1 MQTLM
6 NLCNCINAAA
16 HARTRHVPWRDSRLT
31 RVLSDVFDGQH
42 VICLLAHTRY
52 NAGPSLLDLFLSNAF
67 NSLSSQVLLTKTAS
81 MFCVTSYARSRTRL
95 SGMLLI
101 CVVLLILFS
110 FSPAVF
116 VMFNASFHSTG
127 AIFGGCR

>member
-42 VICLLAHTRY
+42 VIFLLAHTRY
-52 NAGPSLLDLFLSNAF
+52 SAG
-67 NSLSSQVLLTKTAS
+67 
-81 MFCVTSYARSRTRL
+81 
-95 SGMLLI
+95 
-101 CVVLLILFS
+101 
-110 FSPAVF
+110 
-116 VMFNASFHSTG
+116 
-127 AIFGGCR
+127 